1 MFSPLDESPHE
12 SFYNIENNE
21 QQQHTPSVATFL
33 VVPIFSQYQIFYVR
47 CLTCVCYKSGAL
59 FCVDANIGGIKAC
72 HKKLRTISF
81 TPRFYAISA
90 LAVFKKENGKKAS
103 GRAGRFA
110 CHLR

>member
-47 CLTCVCYKSGAL
+47 CLTCVCYKFGAL
-59 FCVDANIGGIKAC
+59 FCVSANIGGIKAC
-72 HKKLRTISF
+72 HKKLGAISF
-81 TPRFYAISA
+81 TLSSMPYQRWQYSRKKMVKKRRVGPGALLAI
-90 LAVFKKENGKKAS
+90 
-103 GRAGRFA
+103 
-110 CHLR
+110 